1 MTHSTSG
8 RTPPSKP
15 SNGQVRLRRRAPSRE
30 GNFSH
35 DSGVNQLNK
44 SAPSSRVCSPS
55 KKTRMIMEADNVGL
69 EQSIAALTRIP
80 IRHRKH

>member
-8 RTPPSKP
+8 RTLPSKP
-15 SNGQVRLRRRAPSRE
+15 SKGQVRLRQERRPPSRE

-44 SAPSSRVCSPS
+44 SAPTSRLF
-55 KKTRMIMEADNVGL
+55 A
-69 EQSIAALTRIP
+69 EQEDTHA
-80 IRHRKH
+80 